1 MFVQIRHRDSGKIY
15 LIPASQVVIANDDGQ
30 PVSIAYERT
39 GLIVCTDATQQDFS
53 TIVNDLRISD
63 IKPNG

>member
-15 LIPASQVVIANDDGQ
+15 LIPASQVVTVNDDGQ
-30 PVSIAYERT
+30 PISIAYERS

-53 TIVNDLRISD
+53 TVVSDLRIAD
-63 IKPNG
+63 IKTDG